1 MSAQIELMTSLLSKG
16 TEMKRTWMASVDV
29 LLLWFA
35 LLVAPA
41 YADKLEDSFR
51 SPPPEAAPWTYW
63 FWINGNITKAG
74 ITADLEALAQS
85 GIKGVLIM
93 EVANP
98 RSMAPNGPYPFGS
111 PEWRELFKFAVAEA
125 GRLGIEV
132 NMNNDAGWCGSGGP
146 WNTPEY
152 SMQKVVGSS
161 TTVKGPARFEGRL
174 PQPKLAGAEPAKV
187 APAEGKKQPAAKSA
201 KARKKAKRPPAPAPA
216 PASLSPAA
224 LAAAKYYRDL
234 KVLAYPAIPKGAAIA
249 PDTILDLSAKMDASG
264 KLTWDAPAGEWI
276 VMRIGH
282 VSTGVENRPAPE
294 AGKGLE
300 CDKFSAEAIKRH
312 FAGLIGM
319 LADDVGPAAGK
330 VLTYTHIDSW
340 EVHWQDWTPRMAE
353 EFKQRRGYDIIPW
366 LITLA
371 GGPGLGDAEQT
382 ARFLRDAKRTQSE
395 LLDANYAGA
404 LRKLANARGLKLS
417 IEAYGPSSRGI
428 NPLTYGAEADM
439 PMAEFWIM
447 RWNAWHLNS
456 ARIVSSVVHGLGKPF
471 LGAESLTSS
480 GENDPFTEHP
490 YSVKNMTDWAL
501 CQGVNRFIFHRTVLN
516 PWVDKWPGMTFGPY
530 GFHVDR
536 TQTWWKPGKAYM
548 DYLARCQNLLQ
559 QGRFVAD
566 FCRLLP
572 DGENYGGSPMME
584 TLPAQYDA
592 APAGYNYDYISDKLT
607 IEGLSVKNG
616 RLVLPSGM
624 SYRVMQLPN
633 YEAMTP
639 ELLAKVRDLVKA
651 GAVVVGPPPRRS
663 PSLVNYPACDTQV
676 KEMAAELW
684 GDCDGKAVQ
693 QHALGAGRVIWG
705 RPLEQALKDLAG
717 AEDFSFTLSQPYD
730 PAAAIPPSFGPNRPA
745 QSVGAE
751 GKGPGLAQQ
760 KQMPTDGINWI
771 HRRINDAEVYFIA
784 NAQYRAV
791 EAQCAFRATGMIP
804 ELWDPADG
812 TIRALPEYR
821 QEGVRTIVPLRFDPA
836 GSMFVVFRKTQEG
849 SSNAQ
854 AGTRGRKNFP
864 AFKQVMEISGPW
876 EVAFD
881 PKWGGPEKASFQM
894 LEDWTKR
901 SEEGIKF
908 YSGTAVYRK
917 SFTVDQAALRDSRLA
932 IYINLGDVREIAEV
946 TLNGKALGVLW
957 KPPFQVNVRG
967 ALRPGANKLE
977 VRVTNLWPN
986 RMIGDEQYP
995 DDCTPDGSWRT
1006 GKIPA
1011 WPDWVLKNQPRPE
1024 PRRLTF
1030 STTKYFTKD
1039 APLIPSGMLGPV
1051 QLQAEA
1057 AE

>member
-1 MSAQIELMTSLLSKG
+1 MKKTS
-16 TEMKRTWMASVDV
+16 MASVV
-29 LLLWFA
+29 LLMLGLA
-35 LLVAPA
+35 ALVAPA

-51 SPPPEAAPWTYW
+51 NPPPQAAPWTYW

-98 RSMAPNGPYPFGS
+98 KSMAPNGPYPFGS

-125 GRLGIEV
+125 GRLGLEI

-146 WNTPEY
+146 WNTPEN
-152 SMQKVVGSS
+152 SMQKVVASS
-161 TTVKGPARFEGRL
+161 TTVNGPGRFEGML
-174 PQPKLAGAEPAKV
+174 PRPKLVSAEPAKV
-187 APAEGKKQPAAKSA
+187 AAAEGDPKGQPAAKTA
-201 KARKKAKRPPAPAPA
+201 KAKKKAKRPSASPAAPGN
-216 PASLSPAA
+216 LSPAA
-224 LAAAKYYRDL
+224 LAAQQYYADL
-234 KVLAYPAIPKGAAIA
+234 KVLAYPVIAKGGAIA
-249 PDTILDLSAKMDASG
+249 PDKLIDLSDKMDATG
-264 KLTWDAPAGEWI
+264 KLNWDAPAGEWT

-282 VSTGVENRPAPE
+282 VSTGKENHPAPV
-294 AGKGLE
+294 AGMGLE

-312 FAGLIGM
+312 FEGLIGM

-340 EVHWQDWTPRMAE
+340 EVGWQDWTPRMAE
-353 EFKQRRGYDIIPW
+353 EFKKRRGYDMTPW

-371 GGPGLGDAEQT
+371 GGPGLGDAERT

-395 LLDANYAGA
+395 LLDENYAGA

-417 IEAYGPSSRGI
+417 IEAYGPNSRGI
-428 NPLTYGAEADM
+428 NPLTYGAEADL

-456 ARIVSSVVHGLGKPF
+456 ARMVSSMVHELGKPF

-490 YSVKNMTDWAL
+490 YSVKNMTDWGL
-501 CQGVNRFIFHRTVLN
+501 CQGVNRFIFHRTALN

-536 TQTWWKPGKAYM
+536 TQTWWKQGKAYM
-548 DYLARCQNLLQ
+548 DYLARCQSLLQ

-566 FCRLLP
+566 YCRLLP

-584 TLPAQYDA
+584 TLPAQYDT

-607 IEGLSVKNG
+607 LESLSVKDG

-633 YEAMTP
+633 YETMTP

-663 PSLVNYPACDTQV
+663 PSLANYPACDQQV

-684 GDCDGKAVQ
+684 GDCDGAAVQ
-693 QHALGAGRVIWG
+693 QHALGVGRVIWG
-705 RPLEQALKDLAG
+705 RPLQQVLKDLAR
-717 AEDFSFTLSQPYD
+717 AEDFTFTLNQPYD
-730 PAAAIPPSFGPNRPA
+730 PAAAIPPSFSTSHPA
-745 QSVGAE
+745 QAFGTE
-751 GKGPGLAQQ
+751 GKGPGPVEQ
-760 KQMPTDGINWI
+760 KRMPTDGMNWL
-771 HRRINDAEVYFIA
+771 HRRIDGAEVYFVA
-784 NAQYRAV
+784 NAQYRPV
-791 EAQCAFRATGMIP
+791 EAQCAFRVTDRVP
-804 ELWDPADG
+804 ELWDPAAG
-812 TIRALPEYR
+812 TMRALPEYR
-821 QEGVRTIVPLRFDPA
+821 QEGVCTLVPLSFDPA
-836 GSMFVVFRKTQEG
+836 GSMFVVFRQAEKDR
-849 SSNAQ
+849 SNAQ
-854 AGTRGRKNFP
+854 AGTPKGKNFP
-864 AFKQVMEISGPW
+864 ALKPVMELSGPW

-881 PKWGGPEKASFQM
+881 PKWGGPEKTSFQK
-894 LEDWTKR
+894 LEDWTRR

-917 SFTVDQAALRDSRLA
+917 SFEVEQSTFRAPHVA
-932 IYINLGDVREIAEV
+932 IYLNLGTVREIAEV

-957 KPPFQVNVRG
+957 KPPFQVDVRG
-967 ALRPGANKLE
+967 ALRPGANALE

-1011 WPDWVLKNQPRPE
+1011 WPEWVLKGQPRPE

-1039 APLIPSGMLGPV
+1039 APLIPSGMMGPV
-1051 QLQAEA
+1051 QLQAEV